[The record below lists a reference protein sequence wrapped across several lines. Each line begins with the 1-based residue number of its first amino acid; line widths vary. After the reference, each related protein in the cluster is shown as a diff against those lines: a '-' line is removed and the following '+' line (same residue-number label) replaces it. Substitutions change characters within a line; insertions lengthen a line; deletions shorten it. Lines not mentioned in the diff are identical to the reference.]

1 MSAGDIL
8 ITIATWL
15 YNGAVGLLP
24 VEIDILPLATF
35 TGYLEGFKDTLIS
48 GLSAVTPFFP
58 VDLLLIIFLIIMAG
72 ELILFGIKAGI
83 FAINLIRG
91 SGA

>member
-24 VEIDILPLATF
+24 VEMNILPISTF
-35 TGYLEGFKDTLIS
+35 TGYLEAFKDNLIS
-48 GLSAVTPFFP
+48 GLSAISPIFP
-58 VDLLLIIFLIIMAG
+58 VDLLLIIFLIIMTG
-72 ELILFGIKAGI
+72 ELILFGKIGRAHV
-83 FAINLIRG
+83 
-91 SGA
+91 

>member
-8 ITIATWL
+8 ITIVTWL
-15 YNGAVGLLP
+15 YNGAIGLLP
-24 VEIDILPLATF
+24 VQIDILPLATF
-35 TGYLEGFKDTLIS
+35 TGYLEAFKDNLVN
-48 GLSAVTPFFP
+48 GLSAITPVFP
-58 VDLLLIIFLIIMAG
+58 VDLLLVIFLIIMTG
-72 ELILFGIKAGI
+72 ELILFGIKAVV